1 MCPFQVATD
10 TRLWLMHKLNEI
22 RASLADLIRASVAR
36 AEQDVDVL
44 MPGFTHLQPAMT
56 VRWSHW
62 LLGHAAAWQRDD
74 MRLRDLMPRVAML
87 PLGSGLTSRTSSN
100 CLYCMWWSMWCG
112 TWIVCPT
119 APSLKHLSNT
129 SLHALSDALN
139 HAPAVT
145 SPLDPSV
152 YAHGTT
158 PWYNNGTTCIVTVSC
173 MTSLFSM
180 TWGSSLDFNST

>member
-1 MCPFQVATD
+1 MATD
-10 TRLWLMHKLNEI
+10 TRLWLLNKLKEV

-87 PLGSGLTSRTSSN
+87 PLGSGDNVYFFHVLSARAACYMN
-100 CLYCMWWSMWCG
+100 AMK
-112 TWIVCPT
+112 
-119 APSLKHLSNT
+119 KHN
-129 SLHALSDALN
+129 SDQSK
-139 HAPAVT
+139 T
-145 SPLDPSV
+145 
-152 YAHGTT
+152 
-158 PWYNNGTTCIVTVSC
+158 TVS
-173 MTSLFSM
+173 SLAFIYMAAASICY
-180 TWGSSLDFNST
+180 WLLSHAAAWQQLDMRLRDLMP

>member
-1 MCPFQVATD
+1 MN
-10 TRLWLMHKLNEI
+10 KLNEI

-87 PLGSGLTSRTSSN
+87 PLGSGLTSRASSH
-100 CLYCMWWSMWCG
+100 CLYCAWWAC
-112 TWIVCPT
+112 
-119 APSLKHLSNT
+119 
-129 SLHALSDALN
+129 
-139 HAPAVT
+139 
-145 SPLDPSV
+145 
-152 YAHGTT
+152 
-158 PWYNNGTTCIVTVSC
+158 
-173 MTSLFSM
+173 
-180 TWGSSLDFNST
+180 